1 MAIFPLVVDKLAKK
15 ASHVVR
21 VIREPRRPPAHIL
34 LLTMRVGA
42 TILHFEKIFDVDS
55 SEKLE
60 LIAKYR

>member
-1 MAIFPLVVDKLAKK
+1 MAIVPLFIDELAEEAFYVFRVV
-15 ASHVVR
+15 
-21 VIREPRRPPAHIL
+21 REPRRPPAHIL